1 MSRKT
6 ALLLPA
12 LAILLLASSVGAA
25 ARPVGATRADLSTD
39 QGVAAFLNS
48 KGLNAKSFVIQRGQ
62 FNYAGPKC
70 PGRKWNCT
78 KKTKVVQVTS
88 GKHGKNRLECDPGT
102 LTGTTCVV
110 VQNAS
115 SGKNQAR
122 CSLDS
127 RNTTPVVLT
136 CQITQTNADGDNIAR
151 IHQHVV
157 QRDGPDQRATL
168 NAQVTQTTGTGDN
181 DSDVKQTIDQ
191 RSTEVSMTTAPN
203 QNQEGRFSAIIGQ
216 TSASGSNVS
225 HLLQDLDQSGKASGS
240 PSIVQ
245 RQFND
250 AIGNVDQTIGTVESG
265 SNVQSTSKHKSKSK
279 SKPKEKSK
287 SQSFSKSRARQ
298 SEHQRLKGP
307 GQQIQIG
314 PVACCST
321 QVGGDQDKT
330 RVRIKQE
337 SKQSASQ
344 DSAIQSQSLT
354 GTCTTV
360 GDCGIRQRA
369 QNDEDSIRVR
379 ERCTAPAGG
388 TCSLDVV
395 TTCGAEGCTSGI
407 PEGSE
412 STTAKKRRRH

>member
-39 QGVAAFLNS
+39 QGVAAFLNA

-78 KKTKVVQVTS
+78 RKTKVVQVTS
-88 GKHGKNRLECDPGT
+88 GKHGKNRLECSPGT
-102 LTGTTCVV
+102 LTSTTCVV

-225 HLLQDLDQSGKASGS
+225 HLLQDLDQSGKASGI

-250 AIGNVDQTIGTVESG
+250 AVGNVDQTIGTVESG
-265 SNVQSTSKHKSKSK
+265 SNVQSTSKHKSK

-412 STTAKKRRRH
+412 SMTAKKRRRH